1 MKKLHLL
8 LIFGAIP
15 FFLQNC
21 ATILSGSTQSVTIDS
36 NPKGAQVY
44 VDGVKYGKTPVSIAL
59 KKPGLGDKFAELR
72 LDGYESRTILLNKS
86 LDGKTFLNILL
97 GGIIGLG
104 VDMATGAINQY
115 EPGTYNVDLDK
126 LVSYNIEELETDE
139 NNNVIFPKSDS
150 PYIVKDALNEAV
162 IYVSQN

>member
-1 MKKLHLL
+1 MKKIHLL
-8 LIFGAIP
+8 LMFGVIP

-21 ATILSGSTQSVTIDS
+21 ATILSGSTQQVTINS

-59 KKPGLGDKFAELR
+59 KKPGLGDKYAELR
-72 LDGYESRTILLNKS
+72 LDGHESRVILLNKS
-86 LDGKTFLNILL
+86 LDGLTFLNIII

-104 VDMATGAINQY
+104 VDMATGAINKYQ
-115 EPGTYNVDLDK
+115 PGSYNVELDK

-139 NNNVIFPKSDS
+139 NNNVIFPKLSS
-150 PYIVKDALNEAV
+150 PYVVKDPVNET
-162 IYVSQN
+162 IIFVSQN